1 MRLKFAL
8 MLVGSSLASAA
19 AAAPISPPILTG
31 TPSAKAITQR
41 CDMFVTRSTTMR
53 KALETSKGKASVNT
67 TLAAFD
73 HIYQLLGDASGEAT
87 LYREVMPTE
96 ASRTAGEKCEVR
108 IAAEYTKLSL
118 SRPIYERLKAIEAP
132 TDAPTKW
139 FLSRAL
145 GAFERSGI
153 GLDAAGRATAQE
165 ISERESKLSTQV
177 AANIP
182 KGQRTITVTAAERW

>member
-8 MLVGSSLASAA
+8 MLVGSSFASAA

-31 TPSAKAITQR
+31 APSAKAITQR

-108 IAAEYTKLSL
+108 IAAEVHQ
-118 SRPIYERLKAIEAP
+118 AFAFAP
-132 TDAPTKW
+132 D
-139 FLSRAL
+139 L
-145 GAFERSGI
+145 
-153 GLDAAGRATAQE
+153 
-165 ISERESKLSTQV
+165 
-177 AANIP
+177 
-182 KGQRTITVTAAERW
+182 